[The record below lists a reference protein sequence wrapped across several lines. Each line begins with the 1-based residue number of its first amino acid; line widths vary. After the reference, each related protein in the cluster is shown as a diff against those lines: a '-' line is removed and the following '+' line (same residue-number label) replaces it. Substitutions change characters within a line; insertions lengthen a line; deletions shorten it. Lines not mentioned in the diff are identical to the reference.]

1 MRNEIIK
8 LLPEL
13 DEIHDTQLRDK
24 IIAVWQEAIEMG
36 GWKIPDLAEMPF
48 TLLVKDVNIT
58 FIEHVRTVCQM
69 CMAMEKVLVDAY
81 GDRIKIHHDYLVAGA
96 MIADV
101 GKLLEFSR
109 QGGKYVKGELG
120 KYLRHPFTGV
130 GLCYRHDV
138 PYEVA
143 HLSAVHSKEGEGG
156 FRSAE
161 AIVFHHA
168 DFTDFELVGG

>member
-1 MRNEIIK
+1 MKDQILNM
-8 LLPEL
+8 LPEL
-13 DEIHDTQLRDK
+13 NDINDDALRAK
-24 IIAVWQEAIEMG
+24 IVAVWQDALTMG
-36 GWKIPDLAEMPF
+36 GWNIDDLKRMPF

-58 FIEHVRTVCQM
+58 FIEHVRTVCKM
-69 CMAMEKVLVDAY
+69 CVAMEKVLLDAY
-81 GDRIKIHHDYLVAGA
+81 GDRVTIHHDYLVAGA
-96 MIADV
+96 LIADV
-101 GKLLEFSR
+101 GKLLEFSEKD
-109 QGGKYVKGELG
+109 GKFVKGKLG

-168 DFTDFELVGG
+168 DFTDFELIGG

>member
-1 MRNEIIK
+1 MKDQILEM
-8 LLPEL
+8 LPEL
-13 DEIHDTQLRDK
+13 QQIHDTALRNK
-24 IIAVWQEAIEMG
+24 IVAVWEDAITMG
-36 GWKIPDLAEMPF
+36 GWKLSDLKRMPF
-48 TLLVKDVNIT
+48 TLLVKGVEIT

-69 CMAMEKVLVDAY
+69 CIAMEKTLLDAY
-81 GDRIKIHHDYLVAGA
+81 GNRMKINHDYLVAGA
-96 MIADV
+96 LIADV
-101 GKLLEFSR
+101 GKLLEFSE
-109 QGGKYVKGELG
+109 QGGKFVKGELG

-138 PYEVA
+138 PYQVA

-161 AIVFHHA
+161 AIIFHHA

>member
-1 MRNEIIK
+1 MKDRIQE

-13 DEIHDTQLRDK
+13 TQIRDTGLRDK
-24 IIAVWQEAIEMG
+24 IIAVWKDAIEMG
-36 GWKIPDLAEMPF
+36 GWDIKDLADMPF

-69 CMAMEKVLVDAY
+69 CVAMEKVLVDAY
-81 GDRIKIHHDYLVAGA
+81 GDRIQINHDYLVAGA
-96 MIADV
+96 LIADV

-109 QGGKYVKGELG
+109 QGGKFVKGELG

-156 FRSAE
+156 FRSPE

>member
-1 MRNEIIK
+1 MKDRIQE

-13 DEIHDTQLRDK
+13 IQIRDTGLRDK
-24 IIAVWQEAIEMG
+24 IIAVWKDAIEMG
-36 GWKIPDLAEMPF
+36 GWDIKDLADMPF

-69 CMAMEKVLVDAY
+69 CVAMEKVLIDAY
-81 GDRIKIHHDYLVAGA
+81 GDRIKINHDYLVAGA
-96 MIADV
+96 LIADV
-101 GKLLEFSR
+101 GKLLEFTR
-109 QGGKYVKGELG
+109 QGGTFVKGELG

-156 FRSAE
+156 FRSPE

>member
-1 MRNEIIK
+1 MDK
-8 LLPEL
+8 DVLDLLPEL
-13 DEIHDTQLRDK
+13 NEIHDAGLRDK
-24 IIAVWQEAIEMG
+24 IVAVWKDALEMG
-36 GWKIPDLAEMPF
+36 GWSINDLKRMPF
-48 TLLVKDVNIT
+48 TLLVKGVEIT

-69 CMAMEKVLVDAY
+69 CMSMEKVLRDAY
-81 GDRIKIHHDYLVAGA
+81 GDRIKINHDYLVAGA
-96 MIADV
+96 LIADV
-101 GKLLEFSR
+101 GKLLEFSE
-109 QGGKYVKGELG
+109 QSGKFVKGELG

-138 PYEVA
+138 PYQVA

-161 AIVFHHA
+161 AIIFHHA